1 MITWKEVE
9 QIGNRLY
16 QENTGSSTP
25 VSCEDI
31 SRIVYYKDVFEC
43 GSTVVVSRH
52 IDIEFSYGEYFEVC
66 EGTPLFE
73 YIGALCNLFL
83 SQEEKETMVIY
94 QK

>member
-1 MITWKEVE
+1 M
-9 QIGNRLY
+9 
-16 QENTGSSTP
+16 
-25 VSCEDI
+25 
-31 SRIVYYKDVFEC
+31 
-43 GSTVVVSRH
+43 VSRH

-73 YIGALCNLFL
+73 YIGTLCNLSL